1 MQNLFSFQNKV
12 KRTEDLK
19 EVHTAFQEFIK
30 RIILAKEVEIF
41 LFNDSTRNLMPLN
54 PEASQSHFAAVN
66 KAYKDGILD
75 WIFETQKPTIIPD
88 LNSYTIHGS
97 KLNQIIFPV
106 YDKKANYG
114 LLSILTLVSKVADDS
129 LENRAIQ
136 IVLGIIVPLIISIK
150 QKLSIN
156 KLYQELQVYQS
167 KLNNDYDIYAIGELA
182 EGILEDI
189 GEPLQVILSYANM
202 LENEYQNVDKSIPE
216 KIKKQVQKVNEFS
229 SRLAKF
235 KGLNK
240 PQAPQTQPCDLNK
253 VIKDFKALISSTLK
267 NIGLECELDLEENI
281 PPVLS
286 DPKDVKQ
293 LLTSVFSLLKG
304 GSKVGGAF
312 IIQTKYLK
320 EKIIISV
327 FTTEQIAEIA
337 NQDELKSNVTVS
349 LINELMK
356 KNEGTAE
363 FNSLPLKGTI
373 IHLVFPL
380 KRKLIV

>member
-1 MQNLFSFQNKV
+1 MRLIKEKTREFESFHKSLQYFTKNSDLKGELKLISFENFRNNSNLLERYSFFVQNLFSFQNKV

-54 PEASQSHFAAVN
+54 PEASQSHIAAVN

-167 KLNNDYDIYAIGELA
+167 KLNNDFDIYAIGELA

-253 VIKDFKALISSTLK
+253 VIKDFKA
-267 NIGLECELDLEENI
+267 
-281 PPVLS
+281 
-286 DPKDVKQ
+286 
-293 LLTSVFSLLKG
+293 
-304 GSKVGGAF
+304 
-312 IIQTKYLK
+312 
-320 EKIIISV
+320 
-327 FTTEQIAEIA
+327 
-337 NQDELKSNVTVS
+337 
-349 LINELMK
+349 
-356 KNEGTAE
+356 
-363 FNSLPLKGTI
+363 
-373 IHLVFPL
+373 
-380 KRKLIV
+380 